1 MDRKKPKAPLSS
13 YLIFCNYERENVKQY
28 LSQNLD
34 SNTTI
39 RITDIQ
45 KELSNKWKN
54 LSDDERKVYE
64 EQAQLLKLKYN
75 EELIEWQKSTY
86 KDGPANNITNITA
99 KFPTLK
105 IHKIMNLNKNVKK
118 VNSEAMNIFQKA
130 VAMFLIELV
139 TKTIEYK
146 NEKQM
151 SQYLTTKDI
160 VSCIQREGIK
170 YKFLEDCLYLLT
182 EPRTTLS
189 FIEDEDNHE
198 SIFDLCEE
206 DKKEYNYDIEE
217 KNMIKMKKRANNTK
231 TNKKAL
237 ANQNIY
243 ADITT
248 FFKKK

>member
-28 LSQNLD
+28 LMQNLD
-34 SNTTI
+34 PNTTI
-39 RITDIQ
+39 KITDIQ

-75 EELIEWQKSTY
+75 EELIEWQKSRN
-86 KDGPANNITNITA
+86 KDVPINNITNITA

-105 IHKIMNLNKNVKK
+105 IQKIMHLNKNVKK
-118 VNSEAMNIFQKA
+118 VNGEAMNIFQKA
-130 VAMFLIELV
+130 V
-139 TKTIEYK
+139 
-146 NEKQM
+146 
-151 SQYLTTKDI
+151 
-160 VSCIQREGIK
+160 
-170 YKFLEDCLYLLT
+170 
-182 EPRTTLS
+182 PRTTLS
-189 FIEDEDNHE
+189 FIEEEDNHE

-231 TNKKAL
+231 SNKKAL
-237 ANQNIY
+237 GNQNIY

>member
-86 KDGPANNITNITA
+86 KDGPGN
-99 KFPTLK
+99 KFE
-105 IHKIMNLNKNVKK
+105 IKN
-118 VNSEAMNIFQKA
+118 
-130 VAMFLIELV
+130 
-139 TKTIEYK
+139 
-146 NEKQM
+146 
-151 SQYLTTKDI
+151 
-160 VSCIQREGIK
+160 
-170 YKFLEDCLYLLT
+170 KFLL
-182 EPRTTLS
+182 
-189 FIEDEDNHE
+189 I
-198 SIFDLCEE
+198 IF
-206 DKKEYNYDIEE
+206 YYFN
-217 KNMIKMKKRANNTK
+217 
-231 TNKKAL
+231 
-237 ANQNIY
+237 
-243 ADITT
+243 
-248 FFKKK
+248 

>member
-86 KDGPANNITNITA
+86 KDGPGNNITNITA

-118 VNSEAMNIFQKA
+118 VKIFTYQT
-130 VAMFLIELV
+130 FL
-139 TKTIEYK
+139 
-146 NEKQM
+146 
-151 SQYLTTKDI
+151 
-160 VSCIQREGIK
+160 
-170 YKFLEDCLYLLT
+170 FLLT
-182 EPRTTLS
+182 
-189 FIEDEDNHE
+189 
-198 SIFDLCEE
+198 
-206 DKKEYNYDIEE
+206 
-217 KNMIKMKKRANNTK
+217 M
-231 TNKKAL
+231 
-237 ANQNIY
+237 
-243 ADITT
+243 
-248 FFKKK
+248 